1 MSKRAT
7 NRSPAVIAYLRVST
21 EEQVASGAGLDAQ
34 RATIAQECERRGV
47 ELAATYEDAGASGKS
62 LGGRLAL
69 AEALH
74 RLATGEASVLI
85 VAKLDRLARSVAD
98 FATLVRQA
106 ESEGWAILA
115 CDLGLDM
122 TTPTGGLL
130 ANVTASVAEWERQV
144 IAQRTRE
151 ALAAKR
157 AAGVRLG
164 RPRLLDPSVADE
176 IHRSRASGETL
187 QAIANR
193 LNATGITTP
202 SGKNWSP
209 TLVRKVALQRS
220 D

>member
-1 MSKRAT
+1 MAKRPT
-7 NRSPAVIAYLRVST
+7 SRSPAVVAYLRVST

-34 RATIAQECERRGV
+34 RSTIAQECERRGI

-62 LGGRLAL
+62 LGGRPAL
-69 AEALH
+69 AEALQ
-74 RLATGEASVLI
+74 RLANGEASVLI

-106 ESEGWAILA
+106 EREGWAILA

-164 RPRLLDPSVADE
+164 RPRLLDPSVASD
-176 IHRSRASGETL
+176 IRRSRTNGETF

-193 LNATGITTP
+193 LNEAGTTTP
-202 SGKNWSP
+202 TGKNWSP
-209 TLVRKVALQRS
+209 TLVRKVALQS
-220 D
+220 SG

>member
-176 IHRSRASGETL
+176 IHRSRE
-187 QAIANR
+187 R
-193 LNATGITTP
+193 
-202 SGKNWSP
+202 
-209 TLVRKVALQRS
+209 
-220 D
+220 